1 MISGDLQTQRQEL
14 DHSIFVQL
22 HKFSIFSGE
31 HQRWRVSKI
40 YKSEIAV
47 RMHFAIKHSRDLA
60 RIFFTYTKCVASRD
74 RMRQTQ
80 VDVFKELRC
89 RHSVMIEF
97 GEHESMKRIVYRRG
111 NFCCNKSVPLC
122 VHQED
127 SCGAIEL
134 VERFGGPHLF

>member
-22 HKFSIFSGE
+22 HKFSIFRRE

-60 RIFFTYTKCVASRD
+60 RIFFTYTKCVTGCNG
-74 RMRQTQ
+74 MGQTQ
-80 VDVFKELRC
+80 VDVFKKLR
-89 RHSVMIEF
+89 RRRSVMIEF
-97 GEHESMKRIVYRRG
+97 GEHESMKRV
-111 NFCCNKSVPLC
+111 V
-122 VHQED
+122 D
-127 SCGAIEL
+127 S
-134 VERFGGPHLF
+134 

>member
-22 HKFSIFSGE
+22 HKFSILSRK

-47 RMHFAIKHSRDLA
+47 RMHFAIKHSRNLA
-60 RIFFTYTKCVASRD
+60 HIFFTYTKCVTSCN

-80 VDVFKELRC
+80 VDVFKELR
-89 RHSVMIEF
+89 RRRSVMIEF
-97 GEHESMKRIVYRRG
+97 GKHESMKRIV
-111 NFCCNKSVPLC
+111 
-122 VHQED
+122 D
-127 SCGAIEL
+127 S
-134 VERFGGPHLF
+134 